1 MYFRFNH
8 SGERRR
14 KYPVDCHHGNLEFH
28 LYLFRLSILPVLI
41 GTQKREV
48 LMIFSPLWSFA
59 WPKLYHR
66 WYSKQHDLH
75 LAPPPH
81 NWDHLEL
88 SGIFILLLLLIIW
101 ARANRSDFTA
111 DIRRDHTRPLLLA
124 PRLRNAR
131 FHPRPGLDHDLKIK
145 IWWEKEAIANVRPK
159 CWS

>member
-28 LYLFRLSILPVLI
+28 SYLFRLRILPVFF

-48 LMIFSPLWSFA
+48 FIICSLPFEALPGQNFTTDD
-59 WPKLYHR
+59 YCQ
-66 WYSKQHDLH
+66 QHDDLH

-81 NWDHLEL
+81 NWDHLGL

-145 IWWEKEAIANVRPK
+145 IW
-159 CWS
+159 